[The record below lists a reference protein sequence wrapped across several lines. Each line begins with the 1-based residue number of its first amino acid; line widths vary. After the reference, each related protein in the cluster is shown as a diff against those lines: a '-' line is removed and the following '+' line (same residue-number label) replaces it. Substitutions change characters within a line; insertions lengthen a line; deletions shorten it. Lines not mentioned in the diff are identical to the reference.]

1 MKSRKGISPFL
12 ATVMLVTITLMIG
25 GLLYTQFRQTIVSQV
40 RNPSLTLIDENVA
53 PDGQSITFTIKNDGN
68 VLTNVKSVAVLYG
81 ASTDSFSLGSN
92 ATIIAGG
99 AGLVPGALLTARL
112 KTSFTIPQFST
123 FTLTV
128 VGDQVARA
136 FNVQA

>member
-25 GLLYTQFRQTIVSQV
+25 GLLYTEFRQTIVSQV

-99 AGLVPGALLTARL
+99 AG
-112 KTSFTIPQFST
+112 
-123 FTLTV
+123 
-128 VGDQVARA
+128 
-136 FNVQA
+136 

>member
-40 RNPSLTLIDENVA
+40 RNPSLTLVDENVA
-53 PDGQSITFTIKNDGN
+53 PDGQTITFTVKNDGN
-68 VLTNVKSVAVLYG
+68 VLTNIISVAVLYG
-81 ASTDSFSLGSN
+81 DSSNSFSLGSN
-92 ATIIAGG
+92 ATIVAGG
-99 AGLVPGALLTARL
+99 AGLIPGSMLTARL
-112 KTSFTIPQFST
+112 KTSFAIPPFST

-128 VGDQVARA
+128 VGDQIARA